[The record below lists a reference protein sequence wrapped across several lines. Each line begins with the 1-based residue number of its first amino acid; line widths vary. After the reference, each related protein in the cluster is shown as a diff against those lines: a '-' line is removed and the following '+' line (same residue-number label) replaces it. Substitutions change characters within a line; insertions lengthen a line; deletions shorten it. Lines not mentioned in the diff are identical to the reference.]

1 MSSLLNSTGPCA
13 NNRNVAFTDAR
24 PVAARR
30 VPSVRRTSQNV
41 VCAADKQEEQRPSIG
56 DIVRSCAL
64 GLAAAACVATPFT
77 FAPPELM
84 PLAEARLTAGDPV
97 KNARALLRYALP
109 IKNESARR
117 IQTALEGISESLRI
131 PGSKAVGPIQSAVR
145 KSKSVLN
152 NDKTKIIADFA
163 PQNKEAGLKAIAAL
177 DKCLEEF
184 SVLLDAKDKQEIP
197 IKQQEALG
205 YVGQIEEAMVKGF
218 PYEVPAQYAN
228 LPQLK
233 GRATVD
239 MKIKLKEVRQDGVEG
254 GNLKIVVDGFNA
266 PVTGGD
272 FIDLVHRGFYNNMEI
287 QRADGFIVQT
297 GDPGPPD
304 NGFRE
309 GDHVRRIPFEVMVKG
324 DKAPFYEETL
334 EDAGRYNAEP
344 VLPFNAYGTMA
355 LARGEFEPN
364 SGSSQVFWL
373 LKESE
378 LTPSGA
384 NLLDGRYAVFGYV
397 VEGQDLLTQLQVGDL
412 ITEAKVTDGL
422 EYLEA
427 PKVT

>member
-1 MSSLLNSTGPCA
+1 
-13 NNRNVAFTDAR
+13 
-24 PVAARR
+24 
-30 VPSVRRTSQNV
+30 
-41 VCAADKQEEQRPSIG
+41 
-56 DIVRSCAL
+56 
-64 GLAAAACVATPFT
+64 
-77 FAPPELM
+77 M
-84 PLAEARLTAGDPV
+84 PQAEARLTAGDPV

-109 IKNESARR
+109 IKNDSARR
-117 IQTALEGISESLRI
+117 IQARFPIATITSLEGISEQLRI
-131 PGSKAVGPIQSAVR
+131 PGSKALGPISSAVR

-152 NDKTKIIADFA
+152 NDKAKIIADFA
-163 PQNKEAGLKAIAAL
+163 PQNKEAGLRAIAAL
-177 DKCLEEF
+177 DKSLDEF
-184 SVLLDAKDKQEIP
+184 TALLDAKDKQEIP

-205 YVGQIEEAMVKGF
+205 FVGQVEEAMVKGF

-239 MKIKLKEVRQDGVEG
+239 MKIKLKEVRNDGVEG
-254 GNLKIVVDGFNA
+254 GNLRIVVDGFNA
-266 PVTGGD
+266 PVTAGD
-272 FIDLVHRGFYNNMEI
+272 FVDLVSRGFYTGMEI

-304 NGFRE
+304 FGFRE

-334 EDAGRYNAEP
+334 EDAGRFNDEP

-355 LARGEFEPN
+355 LARGEFEAN

-412 ITEAKVTDGL
+412 ITEAKVVDGL
-422 EYLEA
+422 EFLQA